1 MDKELDEKLQA
12 YKASLSDEDI
22 QNLVERTKQLVEY
35 QESEDLKEDME
46 KIPVLG
52 RDDISKEIA
61 PIYNEEIKV
70 GDVTDGASQRRD
82 KWNRICNFDV

>member
-1 MDKELDEKLQA
+1 MLDNTHGSIVVIKPEQGRTARMDKELDEKLQA

-52 RDDISKEIA
+52 AMIFQKRLHQSLITK
-61 PIYNEEIKV
+61 K
-70 GDVTDGASQRRD
+70 
-82 KWNRICNFDV
+82 